1 MSSIGTGYDLAA
13 STFSPDGR
21 IFQVEYAAKAVE
33 SSVTVIALSSKKGV
47 VVAVDQP
54 IPSKL
59 DIEGANSRIMR
70 INNKIGFVGSGLFP
84 DVFALC
90 DYARDESRKYYKEFD
105 RPLTVKKL
113 AGKVAEHVHIYTL
126 GISRPFGASTFILS
140 WDEKVAEHVHIYTLG
155 ISRPFGASTFILS
168 WDEKVGSSIYCIES
182 SGQCYKYFGWAIGKN
197 AQAAKTEIEKVQ
209 EIDGQSNLGKEEL
222 IKRAIHVLLTTR
234 EEGTTGHRIKM
245 GWIGEDS
252 NEVFEGINQSE
263 VDKLEEE
270 VSQQMED
277 EED

>member
-59 DIEGANSRIMR
+59 DIEGANTRIMR

-140 WDEKVAEHVHIYTLG
+140 WDEKTL
-155 ISRPFGASTFILS
+155 RCLDPTLFGN
-168 WDEKVGSSIYCIES
+168 VR
-182 SGQCYKYFGWAIGKN
+182 KN

-234 EEGTTGHRIKM
+234 EEGTTGHRIEM
-245 GWIGEDS
+245 GWIGENS

>member
-33 SSVTVIALSSKKGV
+33 SSVTIIALSSKKGV

-70 INNKIGFVGSGLFP
+70 INNNIGFVGSGLFP

-90 DYARDESRKYYKEFD
+90 DYSREEARKYYKEFD
-105 RPLTVKKL
+105 RSLTVKKL

-126 GISRPFGASTFILS
+126 GISRPFGASVFITS
-140 WDEKVAEHVHIYTLG
+140 WDQKE
-155 ISRPFGASTFILS
+155 GA
-168 WDEKVGSSIYCIES
+168 SIYCIES
-182 SGQCYKYFGWAIGKN
+182 SGQCYKYYGWAIGKN

-209 EIDGQSNLGKEEL
+209 ETDQSSDLDKEEL

-234 EEGTTGHRIKM
+234 EEGTTGHRIEM

-252 NEVFEGINQSE
+252 NQVFEGINQSI